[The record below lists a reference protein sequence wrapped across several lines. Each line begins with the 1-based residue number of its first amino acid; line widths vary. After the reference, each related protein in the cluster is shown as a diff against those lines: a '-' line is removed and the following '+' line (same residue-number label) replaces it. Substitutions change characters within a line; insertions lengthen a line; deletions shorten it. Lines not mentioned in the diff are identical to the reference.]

1 MVIKK
6 EITGARKKRKVQ
18 KLSMPNLLNLPVH
31 PHKIVG
37 PPMIDLPPSVIPS
50 AISPA
55 MPMPELETPP
65 VVDIE
70 KVLGQKRKSRNKL
83 AGKKR
88 CFDMFEK
95 RPKKAKN
102 PRKKRKSQDVLEQ
115 LDNEIKE
122 LDNDLEYVRC

>member
-1 MVIKK
+1 
-6 EITGARKKRKVQ
+6 
-18 KLSMPNLLNLPVH
+18 
-31 PHKIVG
+31 
-37 PPMIDLPPSVIPS
+37 
-50 AISPA
+50 
-55 MPMPELETPP
+55 MPELETPP

-122 LDNDLEYVRC
+122 LELQGVKWQKVQWKVTKQ